1 MRTDNVWASCQA
13 VYTHKTIISI
23 REGKTLKF
31 TEKKAIRSMSHRR
44 VKAWTQ
50 VCLTPKLMTN
60 FLFLRTQV
68 MPKCPKPM
76 PHFIFLPFSSFSLK
90 NDHFI
95 YSVSETH
102 HFLIPQNMRTRRYLR
117 YNNSIIYTLKTRND
131 NWMTCPRSEECL
143 SEQTGNRCSD
153 SLASCP
159 TWQHVA
165 SLAACS
171 SSLCGE
177 TISHHSMMVA
187 WWFGVFRHCIDSTLG
202 LPLIYV
208 GQPCN
213 ILV

>member
-76 PHFIFLPFSSFSLK
+76 PHFFFYLLALSLSKMTISFILYLKHIIFLFHKIWELEDTSDTTIPL
-90 NDHFI
+90 
-95 YSVSETH
+95 YTH
-102 HFLIPQNMRTRRYLR
+102 WRPEMITEWPVQDQRNVLVNKLGIDAQTLWLLVQPGNM
-117 YNNSIIYTLKTRND
+117 
-131 NWMTCPRSEECL
+131 
-143 SEQTGNRCSD
+143 
-153 SLASCP
+153 
-159 TWQHVA
+159 
-165 SLAACS
+165 
-171 SSLCGE
+171 
-177 TISHHSMMVA
+177 
-187 WWFGVFRHCIDSTLG
+187 
-202 LPLIYV
+202 
-208 GQPCN
+208 
-213 ILV
+213 